1 MQFFQMRDTESK
13 TWRNY
18 LVIQVSKEG
27 YLSLKAQVT
36 QTSVNCWPVL
46 QNGMPMLV
54 FGYGA
59 SINLSESF
67 GSGETLGEKLHA
79 GDVVTVILTD
89 KSGDQLFTRKDGG
102 LTLNFALEDVTVYLF
117 TYTKEMEQLYDFYI
131 SYRKRKED
139 DSQIAEKGKTKRLG
153 FR

>member
-1 MQFFQMRDTESK
+1 
-13 TWRNY
+13 
-18 LVIQVSKEG
+18 
-27 YLSLKAQVT
+27 
-36 QTSVNCWPVL
+36 
-46 QNGMPMLV
+46 MLV

>member
-18 LVIQVSKEG
+18 LIIQVSKEG

-36 QTSVNCWPVL
+36 QTSVNCWPVI
-46 QNGMPMLV
+46 QNGKPMLV

-102 LTLNFALEDVTVYLF
+102 LTLNFALEEVTVYLF

>member
-102 LTLNFALEDVTVYLF
+102 LTLNFALEEVTVYLF

>member
-36 QTSVNCWPVL
+36 QTSVNCWPVI
-46 QNGMPMLV
+46 QNGKPMLV

-59 SINLSESF
+59 SFNLSEGF
-67 GSGETLGEKLHA
+67 GCGETLGEKLHA

>member
-36 QTSVNCWPVL
+36 RTSLNCWPVI
-46 QNGMPMLV
+46 QNGKPMLV

-59 SINLSESF
+59 SFNLSEGF
-67 GSGETLGEKLHA
+67 GCGETLGEKLHA

>member
-13 TWRNY
+13 TWHNY

-27 YLSLKAQVT
+27 YLSLKATIT
-36 QTSVNCWPVL
+36 QSPVACWPVI
-46 QNGMPMLV
+46 QNGKPTLV

-59 SINLSESF
+59 SINLSEEF

-79 GDVVTVILTD
+79 SDIVTVILTD
-89 KSGDQLFTRKDGG
+89 KSNDQLFTRKEDG
-102 LTLNFALEDVTVYLF
+102 LALNFALEEVTVYLF
-117 TYTKEMEQLYDFYI
+117 TYTKEMEQLYEFYTN
-131 SYRKRKED
+131 YRNLKED
-139 DSQIAEKGKTKRLG
+139 NSQIETKNKTRRLS